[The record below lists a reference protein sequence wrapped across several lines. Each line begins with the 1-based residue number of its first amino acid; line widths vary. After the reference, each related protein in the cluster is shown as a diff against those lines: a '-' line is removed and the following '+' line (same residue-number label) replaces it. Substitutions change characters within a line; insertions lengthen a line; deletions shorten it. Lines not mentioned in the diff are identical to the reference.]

1 MISMCVAA
9 LISVIVGIV
18 LLYKCY
24 QKRRVTQDIK
34 NQMNTKKQLFAS
46 SLGIS
51 FFEINNDPRLTYTM
65 HV

>member
-1 MISMCVAA
+1 MCIAA
-9 LISVIVGIV
+9 VVSVIVGIV

-24 QKRRVTQDIK
+24 QRRRVIQDIK

-51 FFEINNDPRLTYTM
+51 FYEMNNDPRLTYTM